1 MAIKTYWLLTESHKA
16 YIHC

>member
-1 MAIKTYWLLTESHKA
+1 MAIKTYCLLTESHKA